1 METLLAHLGENFGPL
16 MLLIGG
22 LVAFAESALGLGFVF
37 PGETAVL
44 TLGAAAGSAAQ
55 VAQAVLVVAIGA
67 SAGDH
72 LGYLIGRAVGPRLRQ
87 GRLIRRIGVNH
98 WDRAE
103 ALLDRHGLVV
113 LVISRLLPVIRT
125 IVPAVVGAGGLAYRR
140 FLLGSVLG
148 AMAWSALWV
157 GLGATARMALP
168 ELVQRLGLF
177 GGLALAVVAIV
188 VIVLVVRY
196 RRTARA

>member
-1 METLLAHLGENFGPL
+1 METLLAQLGENFGPL

-55 VAQAVLVVAIGA
+55 VAQAVLVVAI
-67 SAGDH
+67 
-72 LGYLIGRAVGPRLRQ
+72 
-87 GRLIRRIGVNH
+87 
-98 WDRAE
+98 
-103 ALLDRHGLVV
+103 
-113 LVISRLLPVIRT
+113 
-125 IVPAVVGAGGLAYRR
+125 
-140 FLLGSVLG
+140 
-148 AMAWSALWV
+148 
-157 GLGATARMALP
+157 
-168 ELVQRLGLF
+168 
-177 GGLALAVVAIV
+177 V